1 MAWLQHELDELVK
14 IEIAASVACLQHEL
28 DELAKLAFFV
38 ASVAWPEH
46 ELDELA
52 KIEIAASVAFLQHEL
67 AKMELL
73 ALLLAVFV
81 LAPFGGFCR
90 DNPLG
95 SPPSFADATRQEKT
109 RKNALIPFHSEY
121 DYISRAPPSMGI
133 MLQNACPPQP
143 PQPI

>member
-81 LAPFGGFCR
+81 LAPFGGLSGYGIFSLRCSG
-90 DNPLG
+90 LASSG
-95 SPPSFADATRQEKT
+95 LSSFATS
-109 RKNALIPFHSEY
+109 LGFHPE
-121 DYISRAPPSMGI
+121 
-133 MLQNACPPQP
+133 L
-143 PQPI
+143 